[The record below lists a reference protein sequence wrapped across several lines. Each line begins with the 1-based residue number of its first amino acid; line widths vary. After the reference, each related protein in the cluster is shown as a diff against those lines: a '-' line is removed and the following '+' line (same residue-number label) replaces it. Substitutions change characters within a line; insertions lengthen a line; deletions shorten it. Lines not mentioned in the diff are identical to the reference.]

1 MLLMFIILFWLVILP
16 LDNNCSVLE
25 VRLQIANQNVFNQR
39 TYTQIYEK
47 KVNLLQKNN
56 FFLKIILILINYT
69 LIVARTGL
77 EPVMQLC

>member
-56 FFLKIILILINYT
+56 FF
-69 LIVARTGL
+69 
-77 EPVMQLC
+77 